1 MASFE
6 AAIRDMIRDE
16 VARAVAPIQNVVDRL
31 APLARAFGA
40 APRSTTTRRNGVG
53 GTRRVRG
60 SQNRPCAL
68 IDCGRPARSKGYCA
82 AHYQKYRNLARTNRL
97 PPDWKENAEP
107 GTVQD
112 VVLPRGRAAAKLKAA
127 AKK

>member
-6 AAIRDMIRDE
+6 AAVRGMIRDE
-16 VARAVAPIQNVVDRL
+16 VARAIAPIQNVLDRL

-40 APRSTTTRRNGVG
+40 APRSTATRRNGVG
-53 GTRRVRG
+53 TTRVRG
-60 SQNRPCAL
+60 SQDRPCAL
-68 IDCGRPARSKGYCA
+68 IDCGRTARSKGYCA
-82 AHYQKYRNLARTNRL
+82 AHYQKYRNLLRTNRL

-107 GTVQD
+107 GTVKD
-112 VVLPRGRAAAKLKAA
+112 IVLPRGRAAAKLKLA